1 MLKKI
6 MAGACAALLAASSHA
21 ADTQV
26 SIDASRMGWYT
37 ASGVHESYNNNT
49 LTGVFFEE
57 YRSFFE
63 WTLPSVTGHVTGA
76 HLEMALPYSL
86 GSDQGTQTGAMF
98 DVAAANLPF
107 LSADNGA
114 GHGTSIFADLGTGTA
129 YGNFVIRESD
139 DLTIFSIDLNAAA
152 VRAIDAAN
160 GGTFALGMRN
170 TTPKITDNY
179 FLFSSMSQAG
189 EQTLVLDV
197 TPVPE
202 ASPFATL
209 ALGVAALAVVARRR
223 KGRKSA

>member
-1 MLKKI
+1 MWKKTL
-6 MAGACAALLAASSHA
+6 AAACAAMMAAASHA
-21 ADTQV
+21 ANTQV
-26 SIDASRMGWYT
+26 TVDASQTGWYT
-37 ASGVHESYNNNT
+37 ASGLHESYNNNT

-63 WTLPSVTGHVTGA
+63 WTLPSIGGHVTGA

-98 DVAAANLPF
+98 DIAAANLPF
-107 LSADNGA
+107 LGADNGA

-129 YGNFVIRESD
+129 YGNFTIRESD
-139 DLTIFSIDLNAAA
+139 DLTIFHIDLDSAA
-152 VRAIDAAN
+152 VQAIDAAN

-170 TTPKITDNY
+170 TTPGITDNY

-189 EQTLVLDV
+189 RQTLVLDV

-223 KGRKSA
+223 QGRKSA